1 MNLSDILI
9 LLAVAAA
16 VVAAVLSI
24 RRRGKTG
31 KGCCGSSCE
40 SCLYGCPSRRQ
51 KEDP

>member
-16 VVAAVLSI
+16 AAAAILSI
-24 RRRGKTG
+24 RKRRRAG

-40 SCLYGCPSRRQ
+40 SCLCGCPSRRQ
-51 KEDP
+51 KEDL